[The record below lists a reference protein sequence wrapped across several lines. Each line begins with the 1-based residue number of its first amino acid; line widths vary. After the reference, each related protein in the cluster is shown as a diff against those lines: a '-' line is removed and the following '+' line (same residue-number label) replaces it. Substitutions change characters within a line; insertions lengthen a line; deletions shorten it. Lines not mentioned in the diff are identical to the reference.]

1 MQVLIL
7 RFVKWYLSSKSI
19 NIHTKSKRLEALT
32 MQLAILAFNF
42 GGFTLSV
49 YPLHKKLLI
58 EISEVTDLLATT
70 LK

>member
-32 MQLAILAFNF
+32 M
-42 GGFTLSV
+42 
-49 YPLHKKLLI
+49 
-58 EISEVTDLLATT
+58 
-70 LK
+70 